1 MDVFQPH
8 ILHLNLFVIFT
19 LLTYTDLSKTSV
31 PRILH
36 QINQTAVV
44 GDTVKLYC
52 NNTEHSNNILQSD
65 DITWKINNFSI
76 FVQDSFSN
84 RTQINFTS
92 DRMYINPAVP
102 MELKINQ
109 IQASDAGNYSCYTST
124 AAIGWILT
132 VTENR
137 SESLKQISH
146 LYIIISC
153 TAVIIICLIIS
164 LSIWIHRKLK
174 LNSDLNETD
183 EAVRTIYSIIN
194 YELQHND
201 QGEVLMYFIRH
212 TEVTCVTYQSCLKA
226 TVKN

>member
-164 LSIWIHRKLK
+164 LSIWIHRTWKINRDAGQRETGQDFSQTPARGGVQTQ
-174 LNSDLNETD
+174 NSQYFERYNSL
-183 EAVRTIYSIIN
+183 YG
-194 YELQHND
+194 Q
-201 QGEVLMYFIRH
+201 VLH
-212 TEVTCVTYQSCLKA
+212 
-226 TVKN
+226 